1 MGAPDTRRSLRG
13 ITAAR
18 LSTLPLLVITAGE
31 PAGIGPDLCVALA
44 DHPIASRLVVLGD
57 VQVLRERAEIMDRS
71 VQFIEADEPDKMPA
85 HRVGALCVQHIP
97 AAASVIPGQLDARN
111 SAHVLTLLDAAIEG
125 CQSRLFAAMVT
136 APLHKGVI
144 NDSGIA
150 FTGHT
155 EYLAA
160 KTDTPHVVMMLVGG
174 GLRVALATIH
184 LALKDVPAAITQSSL
199 IRTLHI
205 LHDALERDFGIASP
219 RIFVAGL
226 NPHAGESGHMGREE
240 IDVIEPALHTL
251 RAQGMDLV
259 GPVPA
264 DTLFSR
270 IRHDPCDA
278 VLAMYHDQGL
288 PVLKYASFGAGV
300 NITLGLPLIRTSV
313 DHGTALDL
321 AGTGKAD
328 VGSLLSAIEVALEMV
343 SRRQR
348 TEDR

>member
-1 MGAPDTRRSLRG
+1 MNFLFDK
-13 ITAAR
+13 
-18 LSTLPLLVITAGE
+18 TLQFW
-31 PAGIGPDLCVALA
+31 D
-44 DHPIASRLVVLGD
+44 SMRLVVLGD
-57 VQVLRERAEIMDRS
+57 MQVLRERAALTGRS
-71 VQFIEADEPDKMPA
+71 VHLIEAADIPPHCRGM
-85 HRVGALCVQHIP
+85 LYVQHLP
-97 AAASVIPGQLDARN
+97 AAAPVVAGQLDPRN
-111 SAHVLTLLDAAIEG
+111 SVHVLALLDAAIVG
-125 CQSRLFAAMVT
+125 CESKRFDAMVT

-144 NDSGIA
+144 NDAGIA

-160 KTDTPHVVMMLVGG
+160 KTNTPRVVMMLVGG

-199 IRTLHI
+199 SQTLRI
-205 LHDALERDFGIASP
+205 LHAALVRDFGIASP

-240 IDVIEPALHTL
+240 IDVIEPVLANL

-270 IRHDPCDA
+270 VRHEACDA

-328 VGSLLSAIEVALEMV
+328 VGSLLTAIETAREMV
-343 SRRQR
+343 FRRQM

>member
-1 MGAPDTRRSLRG
+1 MSALP
-13 ITAAR
+13 R
-18 LSTLPLLVITAGE
+18 LAITAGE
-31 PAGIGPDLCVALA
+31 PAGVGPDLCIALA
-44 DHPIASRLVVLGD
+44 DHSIAVRIVVLGD
-57 VQVLRERAEIMDRS
+57 VQILRERAEMLGRA
-71 VQFIEADEPDKMPA
+71 VQFIDADDVPD
-85 HRVGALCVQHIP
+85 HRPGALCVQHIP
-97 AAASVIPGQLDARN
+97 VETSVTPGQLDARN
-111 SAHVLTLLDAAIEG
+111 SAHVLKLLDAAIEG
-125 CQSRLFAAMVT
+125 CLSKRFDALVT

-144 NDSGIA
+144 NDAGIA

-155 EYLAA
+155 EYLAE
-160 KTDTPHVVMMLVGG
+160 KTRTPHAVMMLSGG
-174 GLRVALATIH
+174 GLRIALATIH
-184 LALKDVPAAITQSSL
+184 LALKEVPAAITPSSL
-199 IRTLHI
+199 TQTLSI
-205 LHDALERDFGIASP
+205 LNAALVRDFGIATP
-219 RIFVAGL
+219 RIYVAGL

-240 IDVIEPALHTL
+240 IDVIEPVLNTL
-251 RAQGMDLV
+251 RAQGLDLI

-270 IRHDPCDA
+270 IRHEACDA

-328 VGSLLSAIEVALEMV
+328 VGSLLAAIDTAREMV
-343 SRRQR
+343 PRRQR

>member
-1 MGAPDTRRSLRG
+1 MSA
-13 ITAAR
+13 
-18 LSTLPLLVITAGE
+18 LPLLAITAGE
-31 PAGIGPDLCVALA
+31 PAGIGPDLCIALA
-44 DHPIASRLVVLGD
+44 DHEIASRLVVLGD
-57 VQVLRERAEIMDRS
+57 VQILRERADKIGRS
-71 VQFIEADEPDKMPA
+71 VQFLEADNVPA
-85 HRVGALCVQHIP
+85 HRPGTLCVRHIP
-97 AAASVIPGQLDARN
+97 VASAVIPGQLDFRN
-111 SAHVLTLLDAAIEG
+111 SAQVLTLLDVAIEA
-125 CQSRLFAAMVT
+125 CLSKRFDALVT

-160 KTDTPHVVMMLVGG
+160 KTNTPHVVMMLVGG

-184 LALKDVPAAITQSSL
+184 LALREVPAAITQSSL
-199 IRTLHI
+199 TQTLRI
-205 LHDALERDFGIASP
+205 LHDALVRDFGIASP

-240 IDVIEPALHTL
+240 IDVIEPALNTL
-251 RAQGMDLV
+251 RGQGMNLV

-270 IRHDPCDA
+270 IRHEACDA

-328 VGSLLSAIEVALEMV
+328 VGSLLTAIETAREMV
-343 SRRQR
+343 FMRQSSAA
-348 TEDR
+348 